1 MSSGKGWA
9 DVSRS
14 RASRAL
20 DVSRG
25 RASRALQD
33 ALPSRAKA
41 QAPCSPPK
49 GETWRSAQQECLAQQ
64 GYKAAAAAATA
75 AAATAAPSA
84 WLRVASDDPDLA
96 FHEIFR
102 YGDDDDH
109 VPGSARRDPK
119 DMKDSKRLLV
129 LTCIEGGQHKQPPL
143 FKRRDSTAY
152 NLAC

>member
-1 MSSGKGWA
+1 MPGAVLALSESKKVRRGSCTGVVRKT
-9 DVSRS
+9 DV
-14 RASRAL
+14 
-20 DVSRG
+20 
-25 RASRALQD
+25 
-33 ALPSRAKA
+33 
-41 QAPCSPPK
+41 
-49 GETWRSAQQECLAQQ
+49 
-64 GYKAAAAAATA
+64 AAAATTA
-75 AAATAAPSA
+75 AAAAAPSA

-102 YGDDDDH
+102 YGDDDDQ
-109 VPGSARRDPK
+109 VPGSACRDPK